1 MTSAPPIE
9 DFDLLA
15 GHDLGDTGQFLKNDD
30 DGGEDTLLV
39 WQKLETPGFH
49 PAARE
54 VGNFFLQLFL
64 IFNCY

>member
-1 MTSAPPIE
+1 MASAVPLE

-30 DGGEDTLLV
+30 GGEEDKLLV

-54 VGNFFLQLFL
+54 VSFLMKSLVL
-64 IFNCY
+64 VSM